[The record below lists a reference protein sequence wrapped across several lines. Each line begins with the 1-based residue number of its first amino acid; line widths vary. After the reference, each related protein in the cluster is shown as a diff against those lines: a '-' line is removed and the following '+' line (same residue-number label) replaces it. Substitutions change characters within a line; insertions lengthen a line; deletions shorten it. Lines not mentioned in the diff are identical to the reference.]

1 MAAERGAVA
10 KSGGRAKTE
19 GTGGAGGGN
28 ATSNKTTAN
37 KPNADKPNVGTSG
50 TGTSTGIGTGKPK
63 STRAS
68 ASPAPTSKLNATP
81 ASAPASPSTPASQSG
96 FAAATPWIS
105 LVARLA
111 LGAMWLYYCVPKLGS
126 PEVNEASVRNFRILS
141 GGLVNTFAYAQP
153 YVELALGLLI
163 IAGLGTRLVAALSA
177 LLLLVYIG
185 GIASL
190 GARGIHIT
198 CGCGGAGGSV
208 AAGQT
213 RYTLDILRDVA
224 YLIPA
229 VWLLWKP
236 KSKFSADA
244 ALLPDLALATPVPPP
259 RSVPPKGT
267 PRR

>member
-10 KSGGRAKTE
+10 NSGGGAKSGGTAKNGAAAKT
-19 GTGGAGGGN
+19 GGG
-28 ATSNKTTAN
+28 N
-37 KPNADKPNVGTSG
+37 KPNAGKANANVTKATASNSNAAKTTSR
-50 TGTSTGIGTGKPK
+50 K
-63 STRAS
+63 A
-68 ASPAPTSKLNATP
+68 APP
-81 ASAPASPSTPASQSG
+81 ESAPQPEPTPESG

-111 LGAMWLYYCVPKLGS
+111 LGAMWLYYCLPKLGS

-153 YVELALGLLI
+153 YVELALGLLVI
-163 IAGLGTRLVAALSA
+163 VGLGTRLVAALSG

-198 CGCGGAGGSV
+198 CGCGGAGGEV

-213 RYTLDILRDVA
+213 RYTLDILRDVL
-224 YLIPA
+224 YLVPVA
-229 VWLLWKP
+229 WLLWKP
-236 KSKFSADA
+236 KSKFSADDF
-244 ALLPDLALATPVPPP
+244 LLPEPVPATPLPTP
-259 RSVPPKGT
+259 RSASPKGG

>member
-10 KSGGRAKTE
+10 K
-19 GTGGAGGGN
+19 TGGGTKNGGGN
-28 ATSNKTTAN
+28 AGKTKTTPVRKGA
-37 KPNADKPNVGTSG
+37 PPE
-50 TGTSTGIGTGKPK
+50 
-63 STRAS
+63 
-68 ASPAPTSKLNATP
+68 PAPKPAAT
-81 ASAPASPSTPASQSG
+81 AAATAAATLRSESAPESG
-96 FAAATPWIS
+96 FAAATAWIS

-111 LGAMWLYYCVPKLGS
+111 LGAMWLFYCLPKLGS
-126 PEVNEASVRNFRILS
+126 PAVNEASVRNFRILS

-163 IAGLGTRLVAALSA
+163 IAGLGTRLVAALSG

-198 CGCGGAGGSV
+198 CGCGGAGSTV
-208 AAGQT
+208 SAGQT

-224 YLIPA
+224 YLIPVA
-229 VWLLWKP
+229 WLLWKP

-244 ALLPDLALATPVPPP
+244 ALLPETASATPLPPP
-259 RSVPPKGT
+259 RTAAAKSGT

>member
-10 KSGGRAKTE
+10 KSGGRPKNN
-19 GTGGAGGGN
+19 GGGN
-28 ATSNKTTAN
+28 AGNSNAGNGNKAKTSRAGA
-37 KPNADKPNVGTSG
+37 P
-50 TGTSTGIGTGKPK
+50 PK
-63 STRAS
+63 AE
-68 ASPAPTSKLNATP
+68 AAPAPKPTP
-81 ASAPASPSTPASQSG
+81 APVPESG

-111 LGAMWLYYCVPKLGS
+111 LGAMWLYYCLPKLGS

-163 IAGLGTRLVAALSA
+163 IAGLGTRLVAAISG

-198 CGCGGAGGSV
+198 CGCGGAGGTV
-208 AAGQT
+208 AVGQT
-213 RYTLDILRDVA
+213 RYTLDILRDIA
-224 YLIPA
+224 YLIPVA
-229 VWLLWKP
+229 WLLWKP

-244 ALLPDLALATPVPPP
+244 FLLPEPALETPLPPP
-259 RSVPPKGT
+259 RGATAKGG

>member
-10 KSGGRAKTE
+10 KSGGRVKNTS
-19 GTGGAGGGN
+19 GAGGGN
-28 ATSNKTTAN
+28 ATGKGNGNGNKTTA
-37 KPNADKPNVGTSG
+37 A
-50 TGTSTGIGTGKPK
+50 KPK
-63 STRAS
+63 AGNAKAGRAS
-68 ASPAPTSKLNATP
+68 TAPAPTSKLGV
-81 ASAPASPSTPASQSG
+81 PSTPPPAPATQSG
-96 FAAATPWIS
+96 FAAAAPWIS

-126 PEVNEASVRNFRILS
+126 PAVNEASVRNFRILS
-141 GGLVNTFAYAQP
+141 GGMVNTFAYAQP

-163 IAGLGTRLVAALSA
+163 IAGLGTRLVAALSG

-198 CGCGGAGGSV
+198 CGCGGAGGEV

-213 RYTLDILRDVA
+213 RYTLDILRDVL
-224 YLIPA
+224 YLVPVA
-229 VWLLWKP
+229 WLLWKP

-244 ALLPDLALATPVPPP
+244 VLLPEPIPATPLPTP
-259 RSVPPKGT
+259 RSATAKGG

>member
-10 KSGGRAKTE
+10 KSGGRLKD
-19 GTGGAGGGN
+19 TGGAGGSKAAGKGN
-28 ATSNKTTAN
+28 GTGNGNGNGNKTTA
-37 KPNADKPNVGTSG
+37 A
-50 TGTSTGIGTGKPK
+50 KPK
-63 STRAS
+63 TGNAKAS
-68 ASPAPTSKLNATP
+68 RVSAAPAPTSKLGV
-81 ASAPASPSTPASQSG
+81 PSTPPPAPAAQSG
-96 FAAATPWIS
+96 FAAAAPWIS

-126 PEVNEASVRNFRILS
+126 PAVNEASVRNFRILS
-141 GGLVNTFAYAQP
+141 GGMVNTFAYAQP
-153 YVELALGLLI
+153 YVELALGLLM

-198 CGCGGAGGSV
+198 CGCGGAGGDV
-208 AAGQT
+208 AVGHT

-229 VWLLWKP
+229 LWLLWKP
-236 KSKFSADA
+236 KSKFSADG
-244 ALLPDLALATPVPPP
+244 ALLPDLSLDAPVPSP
-259 RSVPPKGT
+259 RAVNPKGNA
-267 PRR
+267 RR

>member
-10 KSGGRAKTE
+10 NSGGGAKSGGSTAKNGAAAKNGSGNKPRPNANANTNAAKANAGANKATTGNANTAKT
-19 GTGGAGGGN
+19 TTRKGA
-28 ATSNKTTAN
+28 
-37 KPNADKPNVGTSG
+37 PPE
-50 TGTSTGIGTGKPK
+50 
-63 STRAS
+63 
-68 ASPAPTSKLNATP
+68 PAPQPERMSE
-81 ASAPASPSTPASQSG
+81 SG

-111 LGAMWLYYCVPKLGS
+111 LGAMWLYYCLPKLGS

-153 YVELALGLLI
+153 YLELALGLLVI
-163 IAGLGTRLVAALSA
+163 VGLGTRLVAALSG
-177 LLLLVYIG
+177 LVLLVYIG

-198 CGCGGAGGSV
+198 CGCGGAGGEV
-208 AAGQT
+208 GAGQT
-213 RYTLDILRDVA
+213 RYTLDILRDVL
-224 YLIPA
+224 YLVPVA
-229 VWLLWKP
+229 WLLWKP

-244 ALLPDLALATPVPPP
+244 ALLPEPIPATPLPTP
-259 RSVPPKGT
+259 RSSTPKGG

>member
-10 KSGGRAKTE
+10 NSGGAAKSGSGSKSAGPNASKANAKTAARK
-19 GTGGAGGGN
+19 GA
-28 ATSNKTTAN
+28 
-37 KPNADKPNVGTSG
+37 PPE
-50 TGTSTGIGTGKPK
+50 
-63 STRAS
+63 
-68 ASPAPTSKLNATP
+68 PAPKAEA
-81 ASAPASPSTPASQSG
+81 ASAPESG

-105 LVARLA
+105 LVARLV
-111 LGAMWLYYCVPKLGS
+111 LGAMWLYYCLPKLGT

-163 IAGLGTRLVAALSA
+163 IAGLGTRLVAALSG
-177 LLLLVYIG
+177 LVLLVYIG

-198 CGCGGAGGSV
+198 CGCGGAGGEV

-213 RYTLDILRDVA
+213 RYTLDILRDVL
-224 YLIPA
+224 YLVPVA
-229 VWLLWKP
+229 WLLWKP

-244 ALLPDLALATPVPPP
+244 VLLPEPALVTPVP
-259 RSVPPKGT
+259 T
-267 PRR
+267 PRGAGTKGGPRR

>member
-10 KSGGRAKTE
+10 KSGGGAKN
-19 GTGGAGGGN
+19 GGGN
-28 ATSNKTTAN
+28 ADKAKTAAR
-37 KPNADKPNVGTSG
+37 KGAP
-50 TGTSTGIGTGKPK
+50 PK
-63 STRAS
+63 
-68 ASPAPTSKLNATP
+68 PAPQPEPIVA
-81 ASAPASPSTPASQSG
+81 AAPQSESG

-111 LGAMWLYYCVPKLGS
+111 LGAMWLYYCLPKLGS
-126 PEVNEASVRNFRILS
+126 PEVNEASVRNFRLLS

-163 IAGLGTRLVAALSA
+163 IAGLGTRLVAALSG

-198 CGCGGAGGSV
+198 CGCGGAGGTVS
-208 AAGQT
+208 AGQT
-213 RYTLDILRDVA
+213 RYTLDILRDVL

-244 ALLPDLALATPVPPP
+244 ALLPEPVLATPLP
-259 RSVPPKGT
+259 T
-267 PRR
+267 PRNAAAAKGSPRR

>member
-10 KSGGRAKTE
+10 KSGGAPKSSGGSRNGGKS
-19 GTGGAGGGN
+19 TGGDPNGGK
-28 ATSNKTTAN
+28 ARTS
-37 KPNADKPNVGTSG
+37 
-50 TGTSTGIGTGKPK
+50 
-63 STRAS
+63 RAS
-68 ASPAPTSKLNATP
+68 VPPPVPTPKADVV
-81 ASAPASPSTPASQSG
+81 AAPAAQSG
-96 FAAATPWIS
+96 FAAAAPWIS

-163 IAGLGTRLVAALSA
+163 IAGLGTRLVAALSS

-198 CGCGGAGGSV
+198 CGCGGAGADV
-208 AAGQT
+208 AVGHT

-229 VWLLWKP
+229 VWLVWKP
-236 KSKFSADA
+236 KSRFSADG
-244 ALLPDLALATPVPPP
+244 ALLPDPALATPVPPP
-259 RSVPPKGT
+259 RGAAAKRS